1 MNSSSGGFCAGT
13 SLSDAVGTGLAGNLA
28 GCAHEGE
35 VSDMSPEIGG
45 WNPAFVF
52 GVAVTVAAI
61 VGGWMWNRAKRP
73 TTNFKANFARDF
85 ARDFVV
91 TGITIWVPWLAWR
104 FGWVSSGAAVVIAI
118 GIAVVAP
125 IAIGVVKVIR
135 RR

>member
-1 MNSSSGGFCAGT
+1 
-13 SLSDAVGTGLAGNLA
+13 
-28 GCAHEGE
+28 
-35 VSDMSPEIGG
+35 MSPEIGG

-91 TGITIWVPWLAWR
+91 TGIIIWVPWLAWR
-104 FGWVSSGAAVVIAI
+104 FGWVS
-118 GIAVVAP
+118 
-125 IAIGVVKVIR
+125 R
-135 RR
+135 RRIASTSILLVQVCPPYCGNCRWRDRS